1 MFLLLTVHPM
11 IMASVLSGRGRSS
24 SFTIG
29 RLPDVGEDKM
39 IHHAT
44 EGVTSLVRSEMDWP
58 LAVSPTG
65 LGEQAG
71 YQKYN

>member
-1 MFLLLTVHPM
+1 MFLLLTFHPM

-24 SFTIG
+24 SFTTG
-29 RLPDVGEDKM
+29 RLPDVGEEKK

-44 EGVTSLVRSEMDWP
+44 EGVTSLVRFQMDWP
-58 LAVSPTG
+58 LAGSPIG